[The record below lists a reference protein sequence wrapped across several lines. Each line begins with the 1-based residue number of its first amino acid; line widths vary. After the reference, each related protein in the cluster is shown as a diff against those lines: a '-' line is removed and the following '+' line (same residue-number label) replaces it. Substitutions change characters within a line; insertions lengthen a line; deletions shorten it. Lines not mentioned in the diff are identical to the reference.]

1 MFVPVLNAGLRQ
13 SRADNKT
20 EIPKLA
26 TEARRRDVTNL
37 GSAPSEVIGA
47 LKTSPLLL
55 VVVVLNAGMIF
66 ALLYVAN
73 VQRDERQTLTKYVI
87 EKCSGA
93 SP

>member
-1 MFVPVLNAGLRQ
+1 VTQLGLE
-13 SRADNKT
+13 T
-20 EIPKLA
+20 
-26 TEARRRDVTNL
+26 
-37 GSAPSEVIGA
+37 IGA

-73 VQRDERQTLTKYVI
+73 VQRDERQTLTKMLI
-87 EKCSGA
+87 SDCGRG

>member
-1 MFVPVLNAGLRQ
+1 MTQ
-13 SRADNKT
+13 
-20 EIPKLA
+20 
-26 TEARRRDVTNL
+26 L
-37 GSAPSEVIGA
+37 GIETIGA

-73 VQRDERQTLTKYVI
+73 VQRDERQTLTKMLI
-87 EKCSGA
+87 SDCGKA

>member
-1 MFVPVLNAGLRQ
+1 MTQ
-13 SRADNKT
+13 
-20 EIPKLA
+20 
-26 TEARRRDVTNL
+26 L
-37 GSAPSEVIGA
+37 GVETIGA

-73 VQRDERQTLTKYVI
+73 VQRSERQELTKYI
-87 EKCSGA
+87 FENCGKA